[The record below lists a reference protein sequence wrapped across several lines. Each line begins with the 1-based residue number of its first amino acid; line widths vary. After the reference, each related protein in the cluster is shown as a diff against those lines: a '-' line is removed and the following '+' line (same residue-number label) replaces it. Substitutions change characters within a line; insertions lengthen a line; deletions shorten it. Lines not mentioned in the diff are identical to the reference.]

1 MSKMP
6 KNAMVLAAGEG
17 VRMRPLTDDC
27 PKPLLKVA
35 GKTML
40 DRVLDNLAGAGVAK
54 AVVNHSYKGEMIVDH
69 LSGRDA
75 PQIVFSAE
83 DERLETGGGTKRA
96 LAHLGDAP
104 FFVLNA
110 DMVWLDGEEPAL
122 QRMADAWDPDKMDL
136 LLLLQP
142 VEKVGYRDGA
152 GGDYFMD
159 KKGRLK
165 RNREKSPDAPY
176 MFAGLRICNPALFDD
191 TPDGAF
197 SFLELFDRAEAEG
210 RLYGIAHEGAWF
222 HIGTPQ
228 AFDMAGRLLG
238 ALQVR
243 LMMGEKI

>member
-6 KNAMVLAAGEG
+6 QNAMVLAAGEG

-40 DRVLDNLAGAGVAK
+40 DRVLDNLAESGVK
-54 AVVNHSYKGEMIVDH
+54 RAVVNHSYRGEMIVDH
-69 LSGRDA
+69 LSDRA
-75 PQIVFSAE
+75 EPEIVFSPE
-83 DERLETGGGTKRA
+83 DERLETGGGTKHA
-96 LAHLGDAP
+96 LDKLGDDP

-110 DMVWLDGEEPAL
+110 DMVWLDGAEPAL
-122 QRMADAWDPDKMDL
+122 KRMAAAWDPDKMDL

-142 VEKVGYRDGA
+142 VEKVGYRGGA

-159 KKGRLK
+159 KKGVLK

-176 MFAGLRICNPALFDD
+176 MFAGLRICNPAIFDD
-191 TPDGAF
+191 APEGAF
-197 SFLELFDRAEAEG
+197 SFLDLFDKAEAEG
-210 RLYGIAHEGAWF
+210 RLYGIVHEGAWF

-228 AFDMAGRLLG
+228 AYDMAGRLLG

>member
-6 KNAMVLAAGEG
+6 KSAMVLAAGEG
-17 VRMRPLTDDC
+17 VRMRPLTDNC
-27 PKPLLKVA
+27 PKPLLQVA

-40 DRVLDNLAGAGVAK
+40 DRVLDSLAAAGVDN
-54 AVVNHSYKGEMIVDH
+54 AVVNHSYLGDMIVDH
-69 LSGRDA
+69 VAGRDA
-75 PQIVFSAE
+75 PKVVLSGE

-96 LAHLGDAP
+96 LGHLGDDP

-110 DMVWLDGEEPAL
+110 DMVWLDGPDPAL
-122 QRMADAWDPDKMDL
+122 TRMANAWDPDKMDL

-142 VEKVGYRDGA
+142 AEKVGYRDGA

-159 KKGRLK
+159 KDGSLK

-176 MFAGLRICNPALFDD
+176 IFAGVRICNPALFDD

-197 SFLELFDRAEAEG
+197 SFLELFDRAESQG
-210 RLYGIAHEGAWF
+210 RLYGIAHDGAWF

-228 AFDMAGRLLG
+228 AFNMAGRLLG

-243 LMMGEKI
+243 LMMGEKL